1 MASTPAAQR
10 SAAAKT
16 SWVGSSAPSVQ
27 RKATAD
33 QKLSVDGYLQHID
46 DLAAKLGSSPDAI
59 SPLAWR
65 KQSAAFGLPGI
76 DLPVSFG
83 GQGRVASDVVKIFEH
98 MGKRS
103 LNLRDMIGGGH
114 VRPLVASASPE
125 SRAIVEQV
133 VQGKAYVAIAITEKE
148 AGSNMRAMQS
158 RSTKVPG
165 GYQLTGEKMFNA
177 RFETASHIILFVK
190 SAQPRPEGTGLNAFI
205 VPKDHPGLHFKKLS
219 AHGLYGN
226 SFGGVS
232 FNKVFVPDSFR
243 IGGEGEGGKLFRDHF
258 LYWRLMQAA
267 AAVGTGKGALEQT
280 AQRMRTRQA
289 FGGPIGR
296 FTHLQQDLGEHTAK
310 LHMASLLVRDAAA
323 KIDAGD
329 YAGAAPLV
337 AMAKG
342 EGVEMALK
350 ASDFAM
356 ETFGAEGYSP
366 DLTDLGQRVR
376 DLQGLRIADGT
387 THIMRE
393 TVVQHV
399 YGADFWDMAIGTS
412 AKGRAEDHA
421 SGAIEALRQQSAD
434 LPNVLASQERYDGL
448 VKADGGGAC
457 PTVCAANLVQGLGVM
472 SGKAPVLDLDKVIRE
487 AYRSD
492 AKLANGRLS
501 NEQVVDLLE
510 FYRKRFL
517 PQLQWT
523 TEVDYLRT
531 GNKLAQPPGARGWT
545 DFDATSL
552 EARPR
557 EMKMLS
563 YTVEDASGRV
573 LGRHFVILKEKVG
586 NTLFVVDPQKPS
598 KNYAYELKRV
608 ELADGGSSFLLT
620 RPDMAG
626 RAATKFTL
634 NSVVTV
640 KLDGKK
646 A

>member
-1 MASTPAAQR
+1 
-10 SAAAKT
+10 
-16 SWVGSSAPSVQ
+16 
-27 RKATAD
+27 
-33 QKLSVDGYLQHID
+33 
-46 DLAAKLGSSPDAI
+46 
-59 SPLAWR
+59 
-65 KQSAAFGLPGI
+65 
-76 DLPVSFG
+76 
-83 GQGRVASDVVKIFEH
+83 

-114 VRPLVASASPE
+114 VRPLVASGSPE
-125 SRAIVEQV
+125 ARAIVEQV
-133 VQGKAYVAIAITEKE
+133 AKGKAYVAISITEKE

-165 GYQLTGEKMFNA
+165 GYRLTGEKMFNA
-177 RFETASHIILFVK
+177 RFETASHIVLFVK
-190 SAQPRPEGTGLNAFI
+190 SAQPGPEGTALNAFI
-205 VPKDHPGLHFKKLS
+205 VPKDYPGLQFKKLS

-232 FNKVFVPDSFR
+232 FNKLFVPDSFR
-243 IGGEGEGGKLFRDHF
+243 IGAEGEGGKLFRDHF
-258 LYWRLMQAA
+258 LYWRLMQSA

-296 FTHLQQDLGEHTAK
+296 FTHLQQSLGEHTAK
-310 LHMASLLVRDAAA
+310 LQMASLLVREAAA

-342 EGVEMALK
+342 EGVEIALK

-399 YGADFWDMAIGTS
+399 YGADFWNMAIGS
-412 AKGRAEDHA
+412 SPKARAEDHA
-421 SGAIEALRQQSAD
+421 TGAIDALRQLGVEHRYA
-434 LPNVLASQERYDGL
+434 LATQERFDGL
-448 VKADGGGAC
+448 VKPTGGGAC
-457 PTVCAANLVQGLGVM
+457 PTVCAANLIQGLGVM
-472 SGKAPVLDLDKVIRE
+472 SGKAPVLNLDKVIRE
-487 AYRSD
+487 AYQSN
-492 AKLANGRLS
+492 AKLADGRLS
-501 NEQVVDLLE
+501 NAQVVDLLE
-510 FYRKRFL
+510 FYRARFL
-517 PQLQWT
+517 PQLKWS
-523 TEVDYLRT
+523 TEVDYLRA
-531 GNKLAQPPGARGWT
+531 GNKLAQPPDARGWT
-545 DFDATSL
+545 DFDAAAL
-552 EARPR
+552 EPR
-557 EMKMLS
+557 ANEMKMLS

-573 LGRHFVILKEKVG
+573 LGRHFVVLKEKIG
-586 NTLFVVDPQKPS
+586 NTLFVVDPRNPA
-598 KNYAYELKRV
+598 KNHAYELKRV
-608 ELADGGSSFLLT
+608 ALAEGGSSFLLT
-620 RPDMAG
+620 RPDMVG
-626 RAATKFTL
+626 PQAAKLTL

-640 KLDGKK
+640 KLDTKK